1 MILSLSIL
9 GIFLSAILLYFNARN
24 YLSAIYLGI
33 FFFLVSLYNFNQY
46 VILESKS
53 VFWVSLVFLNIGF
66 LSYLIG
72 PMLYWYVRSVL
83 TDDPRLKKSD
93 LWHLLPMLIFF
104 LAILPHLYSS
114 WSHKVEIATKIVDDI
129 DFLRDYKSTFLND
142 VFNSNVVYLSRPV
155 LVLCYAVWSLNL
167 FLGFLRKKD
176 EAKILNNQHLMTKW
190 LSGLFAF
197 LTIWFV
203 GHTLQ
208 IIDLNI
214 SGTVNVFYTL
224 NILQI
229 ISGAGLIGLL
239 VLPFFFPAV
248 LYGMPEAVKQ
258 TIALPLEDKLIK
270 AETEYADGLQDIVKK
285 SENRY
290 GADYLQLIHQKVD
303 SCIKDTRPYLR
314 SDCNLGY
321 LSTLVDVPVH
331 HLSHYFRE
339 EKKQAFTDYRNGLRI
354 GHAKS
359 LILEGMAN
367 DLTLEAIGMLSGFT
381 NRNTFFISF
390 KKIEGVSPKEFLAL
404 QTQETTNR

>member
-1 MILSLSIL
+1 
-9 GIFLSAILLYFNARN
+9 
-24 YLSAIYLGI
+24 
-33 FFFLVSLYNFNQY
+33 
-46 VILESKS
+46 
-53 VFWVSLVFLNIGF
+53 
-66 LSYLIG
+66 
-72 PMLYWYVRSVL
+72 
-83 TDDPRLKKSD
+83 
-93 LWHLLPMLIFF
+93 MLIFF
-104 LAILPHLYSS
+104 MASLPHLFSP
-114 WSHKVEIATKIVDDI
+114 WLHKVEIANKIVGDI
-129 DFLRDYKSTFLND
+129 YFLRSYNSTFLTEL
-142 VFNSNVVYLSRPV
+142 FNSNVVYLSRPV
-155 LVLCYAVWSLNL
+155 LVLCYAAWSLNL
-167 FLGFLRKKD
+167 FLGFLREKG

-214 SGTVNVFYTL
+214 SGTVNVFFSL

-248 LYGMPEAVKQ
+248 LYGMPGAVNQ
-258 TIALPLEDKLIK
+258 TRPSPLEDKSIK
-270 AETEYADGLQDIVKK
+270 VETVETDGLQVLVRK

-290 GADYLQLIHQKVD
+290 GADYLLLIHQKVD
-303 SCIKDTRPYLR
+303 SCMKDTQPYLR

-321 LSTLVDVPVH
+321 LSTLIDVPFH

-354 GHAKS
+354 AHAKS
-359 LILEGMAN
+359 LILEGRAN

-390 KKIEGVSPKEFLAL
+390 KKVEGVSPKEFLAL
-404 QTQETTNR
+404 HTQETTNR